1 MAIPLLTPLPSPPLA
16 SDPEE
21 IFDVKAGATLAAQKV
36 LVDEMNASTIPGV
49 NALSLQVDA
58 STTEAAGY
66 ATSAQAAAEEAAL
79 VASQTQAAAD
89 AAAASELNAQAAA
102 AAAGAAIGLPALA
115 GNARKPLRVLLDETG
130 VEFAD
135 VLALTAVMEKTAV
148 IPSASGPTA
157 LNLSAASLFD
167 ITLSANTTLTIS
179 SPPVF
184 LDETLA
190 IVIRITQG
198 ATARTLTWFPNISWL
213 TVAGAA
219 PSAPGANRIVEYILT
234 TTDGVNWIGRRGS
247 AN

>member
-1 MAIPLLTPLPSPPLA
+1 MAAPQIIPLPAPPVRSDAPADFSSKADAFVAALPGFATQANAQAEFTESRANEVESAIATVAA
-16 SDPEE
+16 SAD
-21 IFDVKAGATLAAQKV
+21 
-36 LVDEMNASTIPGV
+36 
-49 NALSLQVDA
+49 
-58 STTEAAGY
+58 
-66 ATSAQAAAEEAAL
+66 SAQASANSAESSASAAESS
-79 VASQTQAAAD
+79 ASE
-89 AAAASELNAQAAA
+89 AAASELNAQAAA

-148 IPSASGPTA
+148 IPTASGSTA

-190 IVIRITQG
+190 IVVRITQG